1 MDEAEWQSHPAPLP
15 AAVLSGSQQ
24 DRAEVAG
31 PARGCHAEPPLHDYR
46 ATRGQR
52 STVAKR
58 SQPRIPATAAPLG
71 RLTMVPPTL
80 FAQGHLV
87 SVPGRAGRAFRAK
100 ETFKSQCLRR
110 SPRPPP
116 SPAGAARISPA
127 ARRRV
132 LAAGRF
138 FPDWTIP

>member
-31 PARGCHAEPPLHDYR
+31 PARGCHAEPPLHDDR

-80 FAQGHLV
+80 FAQGHLGV
-87 SVPGRAGRAFRAK
+87 LGVTGFLMQDLQANPLDYVEGGKWNGRRL
-100 ETFKSQCLRR
+100 EISQ
-110 SPRPPP
+110 
-116 SPAGAARISPA
+116 
-127 ARRRV
+127 
-132 LAAGRF
+132 
-138 FPDWTIP
+138 W